1 MTTTQRLLTAD
12 EFFMLPGDARRE
24 LVQGMVIEISPVGG
38 EHGVVVGKL
47 LLKLGLWAE
56 QNQAGYVGAKSGF
69 VLARQPDQV
78 RAPDTFFVRGDRVEK
93 APRGLWSLAPDLAVE
108 VVSPS
113 ESAAD
118 VYDKVQDYLAA
129 GTQAVWV
136 VYPTRQAVVA
146 YAADGSARSLAA
158 SDTLRDAQ
166 VLPGFQCQ
174 VSELFG

>member
-1 MTTTQRLLTAD
+1 MSALSPALSWRGSPIRCGRPTRFSCAGI
-12 EFFMLPGDARRE
+12 EF
-24 LVQGMVIEISPVGG
+24 
-38 EHGVVVGKL
+38 
-47 LLKLGLWAE
+47 
-56 QNQAGYVGAKSGF
+56 
-69 VLARQPDQV
+69 
-78 RAPDTFFVRGDRVEK
+78 EK